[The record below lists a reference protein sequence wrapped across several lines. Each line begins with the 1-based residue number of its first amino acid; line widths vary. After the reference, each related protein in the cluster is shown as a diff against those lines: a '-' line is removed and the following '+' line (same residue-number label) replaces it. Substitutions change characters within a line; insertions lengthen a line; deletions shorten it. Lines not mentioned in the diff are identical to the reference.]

1 MADFVF
7 NPSTKVYFGSR
18 QLPYLGEEVRRY
30 GTKALL
36 VYGGGSIKRNGI
48 FDIVAQSLK
57 EAGVSIVEFGGV
69 ESNPRITTVRRG
81 ADAGRREGVDVVLAV
96 GGGSVID
103 CAKAIA
109 IAIPCSGDVWDTISG
124 KQPVGEVLPICTVL
138 TMTGSGSETSYG
150 TVITNWETKEKIGL
164 ASEKIIPAVSFLNPE
179 FTYTVNAYQTACGS
193 SDIMSHFFDF
203 YYFSKQ
209 DNLVMQRRI
218 MEAIMRTVVQYTP
231 VAVRN
236 PRDDE
241 ARANLMWAAAWGCSA
256 IADSFAEDSMVCH
269 FIEHELSAFY
279 DITHGHGLAILM
291 PRWMQYVVDNPAMA
305 EMFQQFGVQVFDID
319 PALSVRDGAQAA
331 IDAMSHWLFDELGLA
346 SSLTELGIDDS
357 HFEQMAHEACKFT
370 GGKLNAVVP
379 LYPKDVV
386 QILHACL

>member
-1 MADFVF
+1 
-7 NPSTKVYFGSR
+7 
-18 QLPYLGEEVRRY
+18 
-30 GTKALL
+30 
-36 VYGGGSIKRNGI
+36 
-48 FDIVAQSLK
+48 
-57 EAGVSIVEFGGV
+57 
-69 ESNPRITTVRRG
+69 
-81 ADAGRREGVDVVLAV
+81 
-96 GGGSVID
+96 
-103 CAKAIA
+103 
-109 IAIPCSGDVWDTISG
+109 
-124 KQPVGEVLPICTVL
+124 
-138 TMTGSGSETSYG
+138 MTGSGSETSYG

-386 QILHACL
+386 QILRACL

>member
-7 NPSTKVYFGSR
+7 NPLTKVYFGSR

-193 SDIMSHFFDF
+193 SDIMSHF
-203 YYFSKQ
+203 
-209 DNLVMQRRI
+209 
-218 MEAIMRTVVQYTP
+218 
-231 VAVRN
+231 VRN

-370 GGKLNAVVP
+370 GGKLKAVVP

-386 QILHACL
+386 QIFRACL